1 MYKDGRLTKKEWKDF
16 YKKAFGISKVEFRER
31 AVEVCSGVQGCLTY
45 DSWVLDRRIYTQV
58 FIENECINSIWFNKE
73 TYEYDMEYQDKQR
86 DEERKELFKEWESNY
101 ENKSL
106 I

>member
-45 DSWVLDRRIYTQV
+45 DSWVLDGISR
-58 FIENECINSIWFNKE
+58 
-73 TYEYDMEYQDKQR
+73 
-86 DEERKELFKEWESNY
+86 
-101 ENKSL
+101 
-106 I
+106 